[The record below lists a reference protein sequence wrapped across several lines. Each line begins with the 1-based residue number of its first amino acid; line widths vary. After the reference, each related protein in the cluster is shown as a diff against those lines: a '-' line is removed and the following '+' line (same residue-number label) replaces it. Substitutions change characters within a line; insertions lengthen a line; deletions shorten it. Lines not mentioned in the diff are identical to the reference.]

1 MKGNSGHVQTVS
13 IIDTISELAGG
24 GAGGGGRRLG
34 GGVGVGGVR
43 PRLGRSQSP
52 GPPSN
57 PLSLQRAPP
66 PPLPRLPRMAGLLG
80 SATSGHLTT
89 SISVNS
95 LHSLPSY
102 SFSDLR
108 SAPAPPHQ
116 QRPGILTEHS
126 GERKKR
132 RGRRGRQQGG
142 SRGHSETPDWIREL
156 FLWARKGDLER
167 LVRSSFFTFILF
179 SINMVFCSVRH
190 SWISYPWLSHKQQ
203 KRKSSFRFGGFVKSS
218 SGADGNFV
226 KSLRG

>member
-24 GAGGGGRRLG
+24 GAGGGQAGRRLG
-34 GGVGVGGVR
+34 GGGVGGVR

-52 GPPSN
+52 GGPQPSN

-80 SATSGHLTT
+80 PSTGNSSSSGHLTT

-108 SAPAPPHQ
+108 NAPAPP
-116 QRPGILTEHS
+116 QRPGLLSEHS

-156 FLWARKGDLER
+156 FLWARKGDLDR
-167 LVRSSFFTFILF
+167 LVRFLFTFILLSASPTIPSF
-179 SINMVFCSVRH
+179 NFC
-190 SWISYPWLSHKQQ
+190 K
-203 KRKSSFRFGGFVKSS
+203 KDERKV
-218 SGADGNFV
+218 V
-226 KSLRG
+226 

>member
-24 GAGGGGRRLG
+24 GAGGGGGGQVGRRLG
-34 GGVGVGGVR
+34 GGGGGGGVR

-52 GPPSN
+52 GAPPSN

-80 SATSGHLTT
+80 AATSSSGHLTT

-108 SAPAPPHQ
+108 NAPAPP
-116 QRPGILTEHS
+116 QRTGLLAEHS

-167 LVRSSFFTFILF
+167 LVRFPFTFIP
-179 SINMVFCSVRH
+179 H
-190 SWISYPWLSHKQQ
+190 SFHKLDT
-203 KRKSSFRFGGFVKSS
+203 V
-218 SGADGNFV
+218 
-226 KSLRG
+226 SLVCKKEKFWKKQRICC

>member
-24 GAGGGGRRLG
+24 GAGGGGGVGRRLG
-34 GGVGVGGVR
+34 GGGVR

-52 GPPSN
+52 AGPPSN

-66 PPLPRLPRMAGLLG
+66 PPLPRLPRMSGLLG
-80 SATSGHLTT
+80 AGANTGHSLTT

-108 SAPAPPHQ
+108 NAPAPPHQ
-116 QRPGILTEHS
+116 QRPSILTEHS
-126 GERKKR
+126 AERKKR
-132 RGRRGRQQGG
+132 RNGRRGRQQGG

-167 LVRSSFFTFILF
+167 LVRKTSSQCP
-179 SINMVFCSVRH
+179 INPDCFKG
-190 SWISYPWLSHKQQ
+190 LQ
-203 KRKSSFRFGGFVKSS
+203 KRGICKKCCFHIV
-218 SGADGNFV
+218 
-226 KSLRG
+226 LEIL

>member
-24 GAGGGGRRLG
+24 GAGGGGQVGRRLGG

-80 SATSGHLTT
+80 AANSSGGHLTT

-108 SAPAPPHQ
+108 NAPAPPHQ
-116 QRPGILTEHS
+116 QRPAILTEQAS
-126 GERKKR
+126 ERKKR
-132 RGRRGRQQGG
+132 RGRRGNRQQGG

-167 LVRSSFFTFILF
+167 LVRFSFQL
-179 SINMVFCSVRH
+179 CSHFRGQN
-190 SWISYPWLSHKQQ
+190 SYHQIYQ
-203 KRKSSFRFGGFVKSS
+203 FVL
-218 SGADGNFV
+218 V
-226 KSLRG
+226 V

>member
-24 GAGGGGRRLG
+24 GAGGGGAGQAGRRLG
-34 GGVGVGGVR
+34 GGGGVR

-80 SATSGHLTT
+80 NGGTGHLTT

-108 SAPAPPHQ
+108 SAPAPAHQ
-116 QRPGILTEHS
+116 QRPGLNHS
-126 GERKKR
+126 STVVDRRKR
-132 RGRRGRQQGG
+132 RGRRGRGGQGG

-167 LVRSSFFTFILF
+167 LVSCFQHIQ
-179 SINMVFCSVRH
+179 SICE
-190 SWISYPWLSHKQQ
+190 
-203 KRKSSFRFGGFVKSS
+203 
-218 SGADGNFV
+218 
-226 KSLRG
+226 